1 MKPFQNDFFCGES
14 HSVIARHRRIFFRVR
29 VNPKIRKS
37 RLVVSPEE
45 GLVIETPRKTKLS
58 VVRQIVLKRQE
69 WVLDSLL
76 EIREQ
81 YDRARKIKRHKNS
94 VLIFGKE
101 KKIQIKTE
109 QPKNFIEETKKLI
122 VIGSTKS
129 RLTQREAQLH
139 IKKWLQERAK
149 QYLPIRVRQLN
160 RNRFKIKKIFIKE
173 QKSLWGSYSSSGS
186 LQLNW
191 RLIMAPRFA
200 ADYIIHHE
208 LCHAVCLDHSTKF
221 WKLVG
226 KVCPRYEK
234 AEEWFHHYGFLM
246 NIHFNMPSP

>member
-1 MKPFQNDFFCGES
+1 MKPFANDFFCGES
-14 HSVIARHRRIFFRVR
+14 HSVIANHRRIFFRVR
-29 VNPKIRKS
+29 TNPRIKRS
-37 RLVVSPEE
+37 RLMISPEE
-45 GLVIETPRKTKLS
+45 GLVVETPRRAKLA
-58 VVRQIVLKRQE
+58 VVREIVFKRKE
-69 WVLDSLL
+69 WVLESLK

-109 QPKNFIEETKKLI
+109 QSKDYIEETKRLI
-122 VIGSTKS
+122 VIGSAKS
-129 RLTQREAQLH
+129 RLTQREAQLR
-139 IKKWLQERAK
+139 IKKWLYERAK

-160 RNRFKIKKIFIKE
+160 RNRFKCKKIFIKE

-200 ADYIIHHE
+200 ADYIIYHE
-208 LCHAVCLDHSTKF
+208 LCHADYLDHSTKF
-221 WKLVG
+221 WNLVK

-234 AEEWFHHYGFLM
+234 AEQWFHHYGFLM